1 MRSTSR
7 QQVSERRDGE
17 IRDRITKHRGI
28 QSALVVE
35 TVLLIKAA
43 VVSKFSCGFTKSL
56 VKSLCATCH
65 SIVAMVSQDRLSRES
80 SAQVHVYRRSEMLL
94 TVTRKHEF
102 LDKCAELETKG
113 KNWETRNF
121 L

>member
-1 MRSTSR
+1 
-7 QQVSERRDGE
+7 
-17 IRDRITKHRGI
+17 
-28 QSALVVE
+28 
-35 TVLLIKAA
+35 
-43 VVSKFSCGFTKSL
+43 
-56 VKSLCATCH
+56 
-65 SIVAMVSQDRLSRES
+65 MVSQDRLSRES

-121 L
+121 LWQTKEANEMEKAMEK